1 MKDEFHSRTII
12 PAFFSLV
19 GKAFKLRKE
28 FKSGIFMKSF
38 NIMEWDTFGNYNIFG
53 TLNRYIFSP
62 SWLLLWI
69 CPLNLLVK
77 LIIGI
82 LILLS
87 FNYYKRPFARRSLY
101 TNIRPEFLLR
111 FFFHI

>member
-1 MKDEFHSRTII
+1 
-12 PAFFSLV
+12 
-19 GKAFKLRKE
+19 
-28 FKSGIFMKSF
+28 
-38 NIMEWDTFGNYNIFG
+38 MEWDTFGNYNIFG
-53 TLNRYIFSP
+53 TLNRYLFSP

-101 TNIRPEFLLR
+101 TNIRPQFLLR